1 MSERERRTLARI
13 ERHIAET
20 DPRLARML
28 ARHRVPGRPRP
39 VLLLAIGLAAILV
52 GSLTVLVPL
61 VLGGALV
68 SLAALVVA
76 AVRGL
81 RATSTA

>member
-1 MSERERRTLARI
+1 
-13 ERHIAET
+13 
-20 DPRLARML
+20 
-28 ARHRVPGRPRP
+28 
-39 VLLLAIGLAAILV
+39 
-52 GSLTVLVPL
+52 VLVPL